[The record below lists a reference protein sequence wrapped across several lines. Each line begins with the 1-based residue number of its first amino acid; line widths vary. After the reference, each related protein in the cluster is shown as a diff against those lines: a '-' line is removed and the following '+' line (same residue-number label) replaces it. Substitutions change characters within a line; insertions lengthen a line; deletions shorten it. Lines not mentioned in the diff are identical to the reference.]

1 MKRYIISL
9 LLAAAF
15 ISCSDELT
23 MNPAVSFFAE
33 SPEVTDETAIF
44 RLATAFM
51 TDSTERVFPVTFGG
65 TAEKGV
71 DYTASADAFVLGG
84 DSPVDSIIVT
94 TLKFGTEKTVS
105 LTVSL
110 PEGTDGGK
118 YLTSEFTIQ
127 DNPAYFTFE
136 RDFGILTDSV
146 SIAFTVTDKNG
157 KKKALMHDVR
167 ISITADPGKST
178 AYEGTDF
185 TFADSTFFTIK
196 AGETKG
202 EIKLIRP
209 DSAPAEDRG
218 MAFFNI
224 SHDDI
229 YGDGEIAEMGLHLM
243 ERKWGKL
250 DGRWKMDTLVTDSLY
265 MADYWGEQYSKM
277 DQFPKQNDFDAM
289 EFDLSE
295 CEFKPSFFSRFENYF
310 IDRSD
315 FRTGEKMLLDL
326 GNGSSTEIQTF
337 ILDNTNRYFSARETS
352 EDTESYIGLR
362 LLEGSE
368 EAADT
373 LDMYIIDYV
382 SRSFMP
388 ELESEGKYAPE
399 KPVAA
404 SPGLYL
410 NVRFTKNQ

>member
-84 DSPVDSIIVT
+84 DSPVDSIVVT

-118 YLTSEFTIQ
+118 YLISGFTIQ
-127 DNPAYFTFE
+127 DNPAYITFDNNF
-136 RDFGILTDSV
+136 RILTDS
-146 SIAFTVTDKNG
+146 TVISFSMTNKRG
-157 KKKALMHDVR
+157 TEKTLSQDVH
-167 ISITADPGKST
+167 ISIISNPEKST
-178 AYEGTDF
+178 AVEGTDYS
-185 TFADSTFFTIK
+185 FADSTHFTIK
-196 AGETKG
+196 AGESQG
-202 EIKLIRP
+202 ELKIARP
-209 DSAPAEDRG
+209 DSSPSVGKDKV
-218 MAFFNI
+218 FFKI
-224 SHDDI
+224 IHDEI
-229 YGDGEIAEMGLHLM
+229 YGDGEIPEIEMHLM
-243 ERKWGKL
+243 DKKWNKL
-250 DGRWKMDTLVTDSLY
+250 DGDWTIDSLITDSKY
-265 MADYWGEQYSKM
+265 MSDYWGDAYSGM
-277 DQFPKQNDFDAM
+277 DLLPEFNKYDNM
-289 EFDLSE
+289 EFDMDRCVFE
-295 CEFKPSFFSRFENYF
+295 PSFYSSMKYYF
-310 IDRSD
+310 LDETD
-315 FRTGEKMLLDL
+315 FRVSHMMEITAPDGAAK
-326 GNGSSTEIQTF
+326 EIQTF
-337 ILDNTNRYFSARETS
+337 LIGKTNRYFSSKERS
-352 EDTESYIGLR
+352 EDKESYIGLM
-362 LLEGSE
+362 LTEGLEDT
-368 EAADT
+368 ADT
-373 LDMYIIDYV
+373 LDLYIIDHT

-410 NVRFTKNQ
+410 NARFTND